1 MNTELTLS
9 ANIQNIDTALGLH
22 RTDMALSTYWM
33 FHGANNGMKP
43 PILRGHVVNG

>member
-1 MNTELTLS
+1 MNTELILS
-9 ANIQNIDTALGLH
+9 TNIQNIDTALGLH

-33 FHGANNGMKP
+33 FYGVDNGMKP